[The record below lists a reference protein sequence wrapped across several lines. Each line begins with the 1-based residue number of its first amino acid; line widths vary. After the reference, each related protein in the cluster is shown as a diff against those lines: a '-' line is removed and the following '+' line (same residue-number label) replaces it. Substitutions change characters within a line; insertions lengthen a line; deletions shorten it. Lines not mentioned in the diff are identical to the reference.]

1 MKKNGLLC
9 YVNRILCL
17 LLCAALSAHA
27 AGCASQD
34 HTPVS
39 MNDIFF
45 DTVITITLYDYPGS
59 SADILDKCKEKCDQF
74 ESLFSP
80 TIEGSDIWNI
90 NHAESFPVQVNPD
103 TAKMLMKAID
113 YGNMS
118 GGLIDIT
125 IGALTDIWDIR
136 EQSAIDDPVIPS
148 PEVINE
154 ALSHVDYTS
163 VIISPAPGANSPVT
177 DSQSDNSDI
186 PGSAAPSS
194 YEITL
199 TDPDARIEPGCIAK
213 GYIADELK
221 SLLINEGVS
230 SAIINL
236 GGNIL
241 VIGSKPDG
249 TPFNIGI
256 QYPFKDRG
264 ESIETVSISDTSVV
278 SSGTYERYF
287 TLNDQVYHHILD
299 PRTGYP
305 SDSGV
310 ISASVRCASSVDA
323 DALSTLCLILGEQEG
338 LSLIE
343 SIPDTEVLFVTEGYE
358 LVGSSGW

>member
-1 MKKNGLLC
+1 MKKTGFVC
-9 YVNRILCL
+9 YVNRISVLVLCL
-17 LLCAALSAHA
+17 ILVCQA
-27 AGCASQD
+27 AGCTRRDQ
-34 HTPVS
+34 TPVS

-59 SADILDKCKEKCDQF
+59 SAGILDKCREKCAHY

-90 NHAESFPVQVNPD
+90 NHADSFPVQISPD
-103 TAKMLMKAID
+103 TARMLTKAID

-118 GGLIDIT
+118 DGLIDIT
-125 IGALTDIWDIR
+125 IGGLTDAWDIR
-136 EQSAIDDPVIPS
+136 EQSASNDPVIPS
-148 PEVINE
+148 PDKINE
-154 ALSHVDYTS
+154 ALLHVDHS
-163 VIISPAPGANSPVT
+163 KVIIAPTSGIRSLSADP
-177 DSQSDNSDI
+177 QLSDVVISDL
-186 PGSAAPSS
+186 GAAPS
-194 YEITL
+194 YEVTL

-221 SLLINEGVS
+221 SLLIDEGVS

-241 VIGSKPDG
+241 AIGSKPDG
-249 TPFNIGI
+249 SPFNIGI
-256 QYPFKDRG
+256 QYPFKERG

-287 TLNDQVYHHILD
+287 TLNGQVYHHIID

-310 ISASVRCASSVDA
+310 ISASVRCASSTDA

-338 LSLIE
+338 LKLIE
-343 SIPDTEVLFVTEGYE
+343 SIPDTEVLFVTDSYE
-358 LVGSSGW
+358 LVRSSGW

>member
-1 MKKNGLLC
+1 MKKTGFVY
-9 YVNRILCL
+9 YVNQISVLVLCL
-17 LLCAALSAHA
+17 ILVCQA
-27 AGCASQD
+27 AGCTRRDQ
-34 HTPVS
+34 TPVS

-59 SADILDKCKEKCDQF
+59 SAGILDKCREKCAHY

-90 NHAESFPVQVNPD
+90 NHADSFPVQISPD
-103 TAKMLMKAID
+103 TARMLTKAID

-118 GGLIDIT
+118 DGLIDIT
-125 IGALTDIWDIR
+125 IGGLTDAWDIC
-136 EQSAIDDPVIPS
+136 EQSASNDPVIPS
-148 PEVINE
+148 PDKINE
-154 ALSHVDYTS
+154 ALSHVDHSKVVLT
-163 VIISPAPGANSPVT
+163 G
-177 DSQSDNSDI
+177 SD
-186 PGSAAPSS
+186 AAPS
-194 YEITL
+194 YEVTL

-221 SLLINEGVS
+221 SLLIDEGVS

-241 VIGSKPDG
+241 AIGSKPHG
-249 TPFNIGI
+249 SPFNIGI
-256 QYPFKDRG
+256 QYPFKERG

-287 TLNDQVYHHILD
+287 TLNGQVYHHIID

-310 ISASVRCASSVDA
+310 ISASVRCASSTDA

-338 LSLIE
+338 LKLIE
-343 SIPDTEVLFVTEGYE
+343 SIPDTEVLFVTDSYE
-358 LVGSSGW
+358 LVRSSGW